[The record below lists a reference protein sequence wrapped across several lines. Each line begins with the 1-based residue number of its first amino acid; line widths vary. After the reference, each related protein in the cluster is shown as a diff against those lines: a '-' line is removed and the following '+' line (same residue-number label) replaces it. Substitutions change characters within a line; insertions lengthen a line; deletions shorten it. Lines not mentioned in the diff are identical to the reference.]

1 MSRSGL
7 RSDWGFWRKRKCC
20 VCVTYESL
28 QLSPRGKG
36 KTSFRNLKMKHE
48 SEGETL
54 RARTVIKLPQWI
66 RRRGD
71 EIEDKYEEKGKME
84 TAAPPILAFRSRLRL
99 LSNESS
105 FLPKIVKGDNFTPRY
120 HVSSER
126 KRICLFSRGCQCVCV
141 CVSTLLMLRRMR
153 KD

>member
-7 RSDWGFWRKRKCC
+7 RSDCHRGIKGGEFWRKRKCC
-20 VCVTYESL
+20 VCVTCESL

-36 KTSFRNLKMKHE
+36 KTSFRNLKMNHE

-71 EIEDKYEEKGKME
+71 EIEDKYEEKGK
-84 TAAPPILAFRSRLRL
+84 
-99 LSNESS
+99 
-105 FLPKIVKGDNFTPRY
+105 
-120 HVSSER
+120 
-126 KRICLFSRGCQCVCV
+126 
-141 CVSTLLMLRRMR
+141 
-153 KD
+153 